1 MRKAS
6 VVLLTALVV
15 VLGLVAFAPRPPEP
29 TVVGVTMTHQPES
42 PPRDFLVRVWS
53 DGLTE
58 ENTRRRLPGDSG
70 VWSGWVVVPE

>member
-6 VVLLTALVV
+6 AVLLTAVVV

-29 TVVGVTMTHQPES
+29 TVVGVTITQVSEINAS
-42 PPRDFLVRVWS
+42 LLVRVWS

-58 ENTRRRLPGDSG
+58 ENTRG
-70 VWSGWVVVPE
+70 VFTSTWSGWQVE